1 MFSNNYREI
10 DPSVPDGLIE
20 RMVDYGFVVAHPEK
34 PRWIKATP
42 KLETSVIKGIR
53 REARKSR
60 VDTIANYQGY
70 PVMNW
75 DRRDPSCCIVCWT
88 SP

>member
-10 DPSVPDGLIE
+10 DPSVPDRLIE
-20 RMVDYGFVVAHPEK
+20 RMVAYGFVVAHPKK

-53 REARKSR
+53 REKLKSKR
-60 VDTIANYQGY
+60 YTIANYQGY
-70 PVMNW
+70 PVMN
-75 DRRDPSCCIVCWT
+75 
-88 SP
+88 